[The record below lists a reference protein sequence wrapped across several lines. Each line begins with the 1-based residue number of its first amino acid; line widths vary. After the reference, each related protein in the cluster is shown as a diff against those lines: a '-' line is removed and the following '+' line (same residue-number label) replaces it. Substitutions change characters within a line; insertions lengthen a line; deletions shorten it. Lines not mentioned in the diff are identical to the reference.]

1 MTYFYS
7 TRSWNSQPQITQDQ
21 IDLWKHLAEKKNW
34 RIVQLPNG
42 FYQTEYKDTCKC
54 GTANCKCDKDDNGT
68 CCGQWNDV
76 TRRET
81 IEGAEQ
87 AIDGSTEHYGKKV
100 EFLKGPK
107 VVKTFE

>member
-1 MTYFYS
+1 MTFYYQTS
-7 TRSWNSQPQITQDQ
+7 SWNSQPQPNEETINF
-21 IDLWKHLAEKKNW
+21 WKHLSEKKHW

-42 FYQTEYKDTCKC
+42 FFQTEYRDFED
-54 GTANCKCDKDDNGT
+54 NDK
-68 CCGQWNDV
+68 WIDV

-81 IEGAEQ
+81 MDGAEA
-87 AIDGSTEHYGKKV
+87 AIDGSIEHYTKKL

>member
-1 MTYFYS
+1 MTIYYQ
-7 TRSWNSQPQITQDQ
+7 TNSWSSQPQVSDETRK
-21 IDLWKHLAEKKNW
+21 LWEHVAEKKNW

-42 FYQTEYKDTCKC
+42 FYQTEHHTLE
-54 GTANCKCDKDDNGT
+54 DK
-68 CCGQWNDV
+68 WADV

-87 AIDGSTEHYGKKV
+87 AIDSSVEHYQKKLDY
-100 EFLKGPK
+100 LKGPK